1 MKHLD
6 FSKYKYELELHAI
19 VDGAHVGRKN
29 LVDDEEYA
37 YNRNFMSELGFKSD
51 SVGWI
56 KEDTITEDVFE
67 KILTKAQDENV
78 KIRTICDIKIKDEE
92 SIEWYILN
100 NLPFVE
106 LEEKKVP
113 RTKKYIDAVK
123 GYKLREHIYNTF
135 GPCLISQKVNAI
147 LEELEVKGCY
157 TKWIVDSG
165 RYASKP
171 FYELYLDEAIDGYFG
186 GFVDER
192 IIKKSK
198 KELITFLEPISKVV
212 SNIIENYPKRTDMTM
227 LSVPM
232 IVNRSLLEGK
242 DIIMVD
248 NHYLVSRRVKEELLK
263 QKVISVRAFE
273 PVLLCND
280 EETFVVFNDNSELS
294 KLHKAVRKKNELL
307 EDADVEK
314 YREKQYNLYINSSR
328 LPYEISEKMALH
340 LLREEKRAC
349 PRFFSK
355 GVRKEDV
362 LETAIESLQSVYKI
376 SNGFYIGEECQI
388 FSIEEQINAQVEF
401 DSDYAKEQLTEVAD
415 DVKVIGK
422 TVDGDWLILLK
433 DGKVARYLMG
443 EITYEEIWYSFWMFL
458 DDMIKR

>member
-314 YREKQYNLYINSSR
+314 YREKQYNLYINSINNFKKN
-328 LPYEISEKMALH
+328 YNTI
-340 LLREEKRAC
+340 LR
-349 PRFFSK
+349 F
-355 GVRKEDV
+355 
-362 LETAIESLQSVYKI
+362 
-376 SNGFYIGEECQI
+376 
-388 FSIEEQINAQVEF
+388 
-401 DSDYAKEQLTEVAD
+401 
-415 DVKVIGK
+415 
-422 TVDGDWLILLK
+422 LIK
-433 DGKVARYLMG
+433 NDNIM
-443 EITYEEIWYSFWMFL
+443 
-458 DDMIKR
+458 

>member
-198 KELITFLEPISKVV
+198 KELITFLEPI
-212 SNIIENYPKRTDMTM
+212 
-227 LSVPM
+227 
-232 IVNRSLLEGK
+232 
-242 DIIMVD
+242 
-248 NHYLVSRRVKEELLK
+248 
-263 QKVISVRAFE
+263 
-273 PVLLCND
+273 
-280 EETFVVFNDNSELS
+280 
-294 KLHKAVRKKNELL
+294 
-307 EDADVEK
+307 
-314 YREKQYNLYINSSR
+314 
-328 LPYEISEKMALH
+328 
-340 LLREEKRAC
+340 
-349 PRFFSK
+349 
-355 GVRKEDV
+355 
-362 LETAIESLQSVYKI
+362 
-376 SNGFYIGEECQI
+376 
-388 FSIEEQINAQVEF
+388 
-401 DSDYAKEQLTEVAD
+401 
-415 DVKVIGK
+415 
-422 TVDGDWLILLK
+422 
-433 DGKVARYLMG
+433 
-443 EITYEEIWYSFWMFL
+443 
-458 DDMIKR
+458 